1 MYNRYMGKPVRNA
14 FTLIELLVVM
24 AIMGIIGVYTLANY
38 KSFGEDQ
45 NLKNA
50 ILDITTLLRQAQTNA
65 TASTICTTAG
75 GATWRVNFKTNNT
88 LELQCIQSSQTSF
101 TTKKTMVLD
110 RNITIASGIT
120 GEEGCVTFP
129 NAPPFSIDFAP
140 VGGKITL
147 ADGYCN
153 LLTIPVTNN
162 KTKIFFTI
170 EKGGRIYAQ

>member
-75 GATWRVNFKTNNT
+75 GATWRVNFKTVST
-88 LELQCIQSSQTSF
+88 LKLQCKQPSQTSF
-101 TTKKTMVLD
+101 TTKKTLELKNV
-110 RNITIASGIT
+110 TIASGIT
-120 GEEGCVTFP
+120 GRNCVTWPNSPAFP
-129 NAPPFSIDFAP
+129 IDFAP
-140 VGGKITL
+140 LTGRITL
-147 ADGYCN
+147 ADGYCSAFN
-153 LLTIPVTNN
+153 IPVTNN
-162 KTKIFFTI
+162 KTTKFFTV
-170 EKGGRIYAQ
+170 ETGGRIYAQ